1 MSKEELKNKLKALA
15 DKYENDKINIYQ
27 QYASE
32 NNDISIGDI
41 VTDNYHTIKVE
52 KMDFHYNGGEPMMVY
67 HGPDYKKDGTPS
79 KRQTNTPVY
88 QCNIK
93 MVNNITYKYGK

>member
-41 VTDNYHTIKVE
+41 VTDNFHTIKVE
-52 KMDFHYNGGEPMMVY
+52 KMDFH
-67 HGPDYKKDGTPS
+67 
-79 KRQTNTPVY
+79 
-88 QCNIK
+88 
-93 MVNNITYKYGK
+93 